1 MEKEPTSSLMDHI
14 IRVILRRMRLKIRK
28 EFLNPNS
35 YNILEDS
42 YKTDLK
48 GTDMKKELHILLL
61 VNMKKESGL
70 EGHLNG

>member
-14 IRVILRRMRLKIRK
+14 IRVILRQMRLKIRK
-28 EFLNPNS
+28 EYLNPNS

-48 GTDMKKELHILLL
+48 GTAMKRELHILLL